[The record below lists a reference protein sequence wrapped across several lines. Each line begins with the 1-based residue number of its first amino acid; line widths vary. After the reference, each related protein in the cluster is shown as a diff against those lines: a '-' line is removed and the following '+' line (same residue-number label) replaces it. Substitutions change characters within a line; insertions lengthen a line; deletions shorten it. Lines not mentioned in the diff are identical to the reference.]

1 MKKFLLTIL
10 PLVAVLFLGACSGD
24 GDGDGDK
31 VYTLTVNV
39 TIPEAYSWEDVTSET
54 VIARNQLTGVEYTG
68 LKLTDG
74 VYTILLEP
82 GDYNVNA
89 LFETADMN
97 LSGQKMNVSVYSA
110 IALTSIAAEES
121 LTSPLVIKEF
131 YSAMCKTPANK
142 NYMYDQFVE
151 IYNNSAFTQYL
162 DNCLLARTEIAAN
175 TKTVLWGT
183 TPEDMKAVAVSSYV
197 AGFVGDGTGKKFPL
211 EPGKSVVIAFQA
223 QNHITISD
231 DPATEEVEMNPNTVD
246 LSKADYE
253 IDITEYK
260 PAYVA
265 NPDVPNLTIV
275 AKPGTQSVN
284 FGVLPAFGAGLVLA
298 KVDDIEA
305 YCDVNNEANWVTK
318 PEGTDVNPYLM
329 IRYKDIQDAI
339 NVVCVTETQRTVALP
354 AQVDAGMIY
363 TSAMYNGMGF
373 TRKVA
378 ETVNGRVVYK
388 DTNNSAEDFEG
399 EAKPTPGA

>member
-10 PLVAVLFLGACSGD
+10 PLVAVLFLGACSDGGD
-24 GDGDGDK
+24 DDGAK
-31 VYTLTVNV
+31 VYKLTVNV
-39 TIPEAYSWEDVTSET
+39 SLPESYSWDNVTSEN
-54 VIARNQLTGVEYTG
+54 VIARNQLTGVEFAAY
-68 LKLTDG
+68 KMSDG
-74 VYTILLEP
+74 VYVVEVEP
-82 GDYNVNA
+82 GEYNVNA

-97 LSGQKMNVSVYSA
+97 LSGQKMNVSVYGEN
-110 IALTSIAAEES
+110 SISVVAEES

-175 TKTVLWGT
+175 TKNVLWGT
-183 TPEDMKAVAVSSYV
+183 TPEDMKAVAVSSYI
-197 AGFVGDGTGKKFPL
+197 AGWVGDGKTYPI
-211 EPGKSVVIAFQA
+211 EPGKSVVVAFQA
-223 QNHITISD
+223 QNHTIMSD
-231 DPATEEVEMNPNTVD
+231 DPATEEVEVNTNTID

-260 PAYVA
+260 STYVA

-275 AKPGTQSVN
+275 AKSGTQSVN
-284 FGVLPAFGAGLVLA
+284 FAVLPAFGAGLVLA

-318 PEGTDVNPYLM
+318 PEGTDVTPYLM
-329 IRYKDIQDAI
+329 IRYKDIQDAV

-354 AQVDAGMIY
+354 AQVDAGMIW

-388 DTNNSAEDFEG
+388 DTNNSAEDFEP

>member
-1 MKKFLLTIL
+1 M
-10 PLVAVLFLGACSGD
+10 
-24 GDGDGDK
+24 
-31 VYTLTVNV
+31 
-39 TIPEAYSWEDVTSET
+39 
-54 VIARNQLTGVEYTG
+54 
-68 LKLTDG
+68 
-74 VYTILLEP
+74 
-82 GDYNVNA
+82 
-89 LFETADMN
+89 
-97 LSGQKMNVSVYSA
+97 
-110 IALTSIAAEES
+110 
-121 LTSPLVIKEF
+121 
-131 YSAMCKTPANK
+131 
-142 NYMYDQFVE
+142 
-151 IYNNSAFTQYL
+151 
-162 DNCLLARTEIAAN
+162 
-175 TKTVLWGT
+175 
-183 TPEDMKAVAVSSYV
+183 
-197 AGFVGDGTGKKFPL
+197 